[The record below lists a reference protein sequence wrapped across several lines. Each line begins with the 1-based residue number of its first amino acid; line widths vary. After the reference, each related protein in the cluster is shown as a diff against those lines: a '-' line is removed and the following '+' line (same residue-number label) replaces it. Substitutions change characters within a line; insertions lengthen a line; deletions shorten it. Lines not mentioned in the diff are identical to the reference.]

1 MFERLENILKKSE
14 ELKIELTKPEILND
28 YNNCTKY
35 LNKELEVYKEKDE
48 IEYEYMLYYN
58 WTKKEYENTKLRE
71 LTEEEKESLNH
82 KLINEMEDSF

>member
-1 MFERLENILKKSE
+1 
-14 ELKIELTKPEILND
+14 
-28 YNNCTKY
+28 
-35 LNKELEVYKEKDE
+35 
-48 IEYEYMLYYN
+48 MLYYYN